1 MPTSKKIL
9 FYTLIL
15 TFLIS
20 IFVSVIVY
28 QFMIKKDL
36 VKINANYTDN
46 SNFTSIS
53 NNSKL
58 DNEIAEINKNSLK
71 NLQSSVKYI
80 AGKISPSVV
89 SIIITKDVQ
98 TYRTDPFWF
107 FQEPSWVVKQKVW
120 GWTGFFVNKKWLIIT
135 NKHVVWDTNASYT
148 VITNN
153 NEEYVG
159 KVLAIDPT
167 TDLAIVQAMT
177 KNGKELSNTPAV
189 KFIDSSQKAEVW
201 DFVIAIWNALAEFQN
216 TVTFWVVS
224 GLGRSIQAW
233 DQSTQSTE
241 QLTWLIQ
248 TDTAINPG
256 NSWWPL
262 VNLNE
267 QVVWINTAIAAWAN
281 WLWFSIP
288 LSQQEVNYLIG
299 SVEKFWKIKR
309 SFIWIRY
316 ISLNE
321 NIAKNLQLPVN
332 YWDYINTSNQQESA
346 VLKDSPADKSGLKA
360 WDIIIEVNWA
370 KLKSWLSTKDIIKSK
385 LPWDT
390 ISLKVI
396 SWWKEKIVELTLW
409 EN

>member
-1 MPTSKKIL
+1 MWTSKKIL
-9 FYTLIL
+9 FYTLVL
-15 TFLIS
+15 TFLVS
-20 IFVSVIVY
+20 IFVSIIVY
-28 QFMIKKDL
+28 QILIKSDL
-36 VKINANYTDN
+36 TRINTNYNDN
-46 SNFTSIS
+46 SNLSTST
-53 NNSKL
+53 SKH
-58 DNEIAEINKNSLK
+58 DSEAVEVSKAWLK
-71 NLQSSVKYI
+71 NLQTSVKYI

-98 TYRTDPFWF
+98 TYKTDPFWF

-177 KNGKELSNTPAV
+177 KDGKELSNTPAV

-201 DFVIAIWNALAEFQN
+201 DFVLAVGNALAEFQN

-233 DQSTQSTE
+233 DQSTQLTE

-267 QVVWINTAIAAWAN
+267 EVVWINTAIAAGAN

-321 NIAKNLQLPVN
+321 NIAKSLKLWIN
-332 YWDYINTSNQQESA
+332 YWDYIYSA
-346 VLKDSPADKSGLKA
+346 NPQDDAVVKNSPADKAWLKS
-360 WDIIIEVNWA
+360 WDIIIEVNGT

-390 ISLKVI
+390 ISLKVM
-396 SWWKEKIVELTLW
+396 SQWKEKMMELTLG

>member
-1 MPTSKKIL
+1 MWTSKKIL
-9 FYTLIL
+9 FYTLVL
-15 TFLIS
+15 TFLVS
-20 IFVSVIVY
+20 IFVSIIVY
-28 QFMIKKDL
+28 QILIKSDL
-36 VKINANYTDN
+36 TRINANYNDN
-46 SNFTSIS
+46 SNLSVSTSKYDS
-53 NNSKL
+53 EAVEVSK
-58 DNEIAEINKNSLK
+58 AWLK
-71 NLQSSVKYI
+71 NLQTSVKYI

-89 SIIITKDVQ
+89 SIIITKDIQ
-98 TYRTDPFWF
+98 TYKTDPFGF

-153 NEEYVG
+153 NEEYVW

-177 KNGKELSNTPAV
+177 KDGKELSNTPAV

-201 DFVIAIWNALAEFQN
+201 DFVLAVGNALAEFQN

-233 DQSTQSTE
+233 NQSTQSTE

-267 QVVWINTAIAAWAN
+267 EVVWINTAIAAGAN

-321 NIAKNLQLPVN
+321 NIAKSLKLWVN
-332 YWDYINTSNQQESA
+332 YWDYIYSA
-346 VLKDSPADKSGLKA
+346 NPQDQAVVKDSPADKAWLKS
-360 WDIIIEVNWA
+360 WDVIIEANWT

-390 ISLKVI
+390 INLKVI
-396 SWWKEKIVELTLW
+396 SDWKEKMMKLTLG

>member
-1 MPTSKKIL
+1 MWTSKKIL
-9 FYTLIL
+9 FYTLVL
-15 TFLIS
+15 TFLVS
-20 IFVSVIVY
+20 IFVSIIVY
-28 QFMIKKDL
+28 QILIKSDL
-36 VKINANYTDN
+36 TRINTNYNDN
-46 SNFTSIS
+46 SNLSTSTS
-53 NNSKL
+53 KYNSEAVEVSK
-58 DNEIAEINKNSLK
+58 AWLK
-71 NLQSSVKYI
+71 NLQTSVKYI

-98 TYRTDPFWF
+98 TYKTDPFWF

-167 TDLAIVQAMT
+167 TDLAILQAMT
-177 KNGKELSNTPAV
+177 KDGKELSNTPAV

-201 DFVIAIWNALAEFQN
+201 DFVLAVGNALAEFQN

-267 QVVWINTAIAAWAN
+267 EVVWINTAIAAWAN

-321 NIAKNLQLPVN
+321 NIAKSLKLWVT
-332 YWDYINTSNQQESA
+332 YWDYIYSA
-346 VLKDSPADKSGLKA
+346 NPQDDAVVKNSPADKAWLKS
-360 WDIIIEVNWA
+360 WDIIIEVNGT

-390 ISLKVI
+390 ISLKVM
-396 SWWKEKIVELTLW
+396 SQWKEKMMELTLG